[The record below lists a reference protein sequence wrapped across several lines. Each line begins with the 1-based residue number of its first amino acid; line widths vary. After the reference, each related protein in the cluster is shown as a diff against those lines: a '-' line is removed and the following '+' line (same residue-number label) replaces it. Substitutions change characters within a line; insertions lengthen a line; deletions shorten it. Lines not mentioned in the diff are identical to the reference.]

1 MLRAITTGD
10 VQEIVLLLKDP
21 RFKIDSPIDKKYGLN
36 SLQFASMVN
45 QYPVIELLLIH
56 GANINKKDQYGNT
69 PLMYA
74 VDRHNLESI
83 NSLMKNGC
91 NRY

>member
-1 MLRAITTGD
+1 M
-10 VQEIVLLLKDP
+10 
-21 RFKIDSPIDKKYGLN
+21 Y
-36 SLQFASMVN
+36 
-45 QYPVIELLLIH
+45 
-56 GANINKKDQYGNT
+56 GANINKKDQHGNT

-91 NRY
+91 NRK

>member
-1 MLRAITTGD
+1 
-10 VQEIVLLLKDP
+10 
-21 RFKIDSPIDKKYGLN
+21 
-36 SLQFASMVN
+36 MVN